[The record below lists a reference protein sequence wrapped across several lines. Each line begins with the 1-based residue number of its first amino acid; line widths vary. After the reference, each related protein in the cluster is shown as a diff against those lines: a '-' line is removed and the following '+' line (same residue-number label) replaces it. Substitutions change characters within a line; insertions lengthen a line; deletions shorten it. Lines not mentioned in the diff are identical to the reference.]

1 LAEIWEGFDTGGRE
15 FWTGMDALVEMLD
28 GIVVEKAGDA

>member
-1 LAEIWEGFDTGGRE
+1 MTTGRE

-28 GIVVEKAGDA
+28 GVVAEEVGDA